1 MIRLEKLTK
10 VFDTPQGSVTA
21 TDQVSLEV
29 PKGEICVLLGPSGCG
44 KTTTMKMVNR
54 LVQPTGGKIFIDGQD
69 TSAIDAITLR
79 RSIGYVIQQIGLFP
93 NKTIIDN
100 ICTVPDLL
108 GWDRKKS
115 RKRASE
121 LLDMVALDPAVF
133 LNRYPRELSGGQQ
146 QRIGVIRALAAD
158 PPVMLMDEPFGAI
171 DPINREVIQ
180 DEFLRLQ
187 RHLKTTVMFVSHDL
201 DEAIKMADRIAIF
214 RDGKLE
220 QFATPT
226 ELLAQPANA
235 FVEEFLGSD
244 RALKRLRLV
253 RVTDAMDNAPVV
265 IKRDD
270 PIEAAR
276 QALLQNGHSAVFVVG
291 PNGRLRGMI
300 TKEIA
305 EQSQGTVSDHAV
317 PVPVVA
323 STAEDLRMAVAS
335 MFAHDQ
341 PTLPCVDESGV
352 LRGALTYASVTTA
365 LKKTGEMD

>member
-1 MIRLEKLTK
+1 
-10 VFDTPQGSVTA
+10 
-21 TDQVSLEV
+21 
-29 PKGEICVLLGPSGCG
+29 
-44 KTTTMKMVNR
+44 
-54 LVQPTGGKIFIDGQD
+54 
-69 TSAIDAITLR
+69 
-79 RSIGYVIQQIGLFP
+79 
-93 NKTIIDN
+93 
-100 ICTVPDLL
+100 
-108 GWDRKKS
+108 
-115 RKRASE
+115 
-121 LLDMVALDPAVF
+121 
-133 LNRYPRELSGGQQ
+133 
-146 QRIGVIRALAAD
+146 
-158 PPVMLMDEPFGAI
+158 MLMDEPFGAI